1 LRTVVG
7 KHLPT
12 SGGLPGRPGPCGIA
26 VRVSYLA
33 DPNLAFVC
41 ASVMEPGDFAR
52 ARPHLV
58 AMGAIAGLIDRTR
71 VPVDALAL
79 DGGC

>member
-1 LRTVVG
+1 
-7 KHLPT
+7 
-12 SGGLPGRPGPCGIA
+12 

-58 AMGAIAGLIDRTR
+58 AMGEIAGLIDWTR